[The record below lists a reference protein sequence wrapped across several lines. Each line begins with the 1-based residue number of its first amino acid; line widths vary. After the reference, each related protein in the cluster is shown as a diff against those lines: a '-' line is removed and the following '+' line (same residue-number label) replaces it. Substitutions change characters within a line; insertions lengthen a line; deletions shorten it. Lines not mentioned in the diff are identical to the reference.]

1 MKYEALETIIKS
13 DGLRIVL
20 VQGFPSPWGQAAKAM
35 MEYKGLLYRVAP
47 QLAGEDNAELLEW
60 SGVNSGPVVA
70 WDALAP
76 INRWDDILFLLE
88 RLAPRKGLLPE
99 PTKDKA
105 LCLGLSHIICGELG
119 LGWNRRLSMFKPIL
133 ESGEAPTGV
142 QNMADKYGYNSEDVC
157 SADRRVC
164 KTLEMLADILRKQ
177 KHGGSRFFIG
187 EQVTAVDFYWT
198 AFSNLCSIMSPEVC
212 PLDDA
217 IRPMFENVSAEV
229 RSAIDPVLIEHRD
242 FIMKEYF
249 KVPMEL

>member
-35 MEYKGLLYRVAP
+35 IEYKGLLYRVAP
-47 QLAGEDNAELLEW
+47 QLAGEDNTELLEW

-76 INRWDDILFLLE
+76 INRWEDILFLLE
-88 RLAPRKGLLPE
+88 RLAPRNGLLPE
-99 PTKDKA
+99 SQKDRA
-105 LCLGLSHIICGELG
+105 HCLGLSHIICGELG

-133 ESGEAPTGV
+133 DSGEAPTGV
-142 QNMADKYGYNSEDVC
+142 QNMADKYGYNSEDVAK
-157 SADRRVC
+157 ADRRVC

-177 KHGGSRFFIG
+177 NHDGSRFFIG

-198 AFSNLCSIMSPEVC
+198 AFSNLCSIMPAEIC
-212 PLDDA
+212 PLDST
-217 IRPMFENVSAEV
+217 IRPMFENVSEEV

>member
-47 QLAGEDNAELLEW
+47 QLAGEDNTELLEW

-99 PTKDKA
+99 LQKDKA

-119 LGWNRRLSMFKPIL
+119 LGWNRRLSMFKPICWRSTL
-133 ESGEAPTGV
+133 GV
-142 QNMADKYGYNSEDVC
+142 QNMADKYGYNSEDVG
-157 SADRRVC
+157 SADRRC
-164 KTLEMLADILRKQ
+164 ETLEMLADILRNRNMVKSF
-177 KHGGSRFFIG
+177 GSK
-187 EQVTAVDFYWT
+187 
-198 AFSNLCSIMSPEVC
+198 LP
-212 PLDDA
+212 P
-217 IRPMFENVSAEV
+217 
-229 RSAIDPVLIEHRD
+229 
-242 FIMKEYF
+242 
-249 KVPMEL
+249 

>member
-47 QLAGEDNAELLEW
+47 QIAGENNAELLEW

-99 PTKDKA
+99 PPKDKV
-105 LCLGLSHIICGELG
+105 LCLGLSHMICGELG

-133 ESGEAPTGV
+133 DSGEAPTGV
-142 QNMADKYGYNSEDVC
+142 QNMADKYGYNSEDV
-157 SADRRVC
+157 SKADMRVC
-164 KTLEMLADILRKQ
+164 KTLEMLTDILRKQ
-177 KHGGSRFFIG
+177 KLDGSRFFIG
-187 EQVTAVDFYWT
+187 EQVTSVDFYRT
-198 AFSNLCSIMSPEVC
+198 AFSNLCSIMSSELC
-212 PLDDA
+212 PLDPT
-217 IRPMFENVSAEV
+217 IRPMFENVSEEV
-229 RSAIDPVLIEHRD
+229 RSAIDPILLEHRD